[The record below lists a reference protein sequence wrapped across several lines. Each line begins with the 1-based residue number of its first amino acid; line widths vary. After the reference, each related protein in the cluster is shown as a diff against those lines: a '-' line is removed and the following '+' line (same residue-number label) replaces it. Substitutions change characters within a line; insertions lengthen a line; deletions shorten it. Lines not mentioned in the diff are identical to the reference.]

1 MIVHQTNLITPI
13 SMADK
18 TLNGVKRELRQH
30 GMRECYT
37 RGGCNIIYCGS
48 LAIRLINEYTV
59 ETWNP
64 HETESGTIVHYD
76 SIADKNNAVLAMGLE
91 ALGVI

>member
-1 MIVHQTNLITPI
+1 MLQI
-13 SMADK
+13 K
-18 TLNGVKRELRQH
+18 RTLRTH

-37 RGGCNIIYCGS
+37 QGGANILYCGP
-48 LAIRLINEYTV
+48 LAVRIINDYTV

-76 SIADKNNAVLAMGLE
+76 SIIAKNNAVLSMGLE
-91 ALGVI
+91 ALGAI

>member
-1 MIVHQTNLITPI
+1 MSNSWVDAQSSFT
-13 SMADK
+13 D
-18 TLNGVKRELRQH
+18 VKRVLRSY

-37 RGGCNIIYCGS
+37 QGGANILYCGF
-48 LAIRLINEYTV
+48 LAIRIVNDYTI

-76 SIADKNNAVLAMGLE
+76 SIVDKNSAVLSMSLE

>member
-1 MIVHQTNLITPI
+1 MLSTNYFQNT
-13 SMADK
+13 
-18 TLNGVKRELRQH
+18 KRALRSY

-37 RGGCNIIYCGS
+37 QGGANILYCGP
-48 LAIRLINEYTV
+48 LAIRIINDYTI

-76 SIADKNNAVLAMGLE
+76 SITDKNNAVLLMGLE
-91 ALGVI
+91 SMGII

>member
-1 MIVHQTNLITPI
+1 MSNSWVDTQSLFTN
-13 SMADK
+13 
-18 TLNGVKRELRQH
+18 VKRVLRSY

-37 RGGCNIIYCGS
+37 EGGANILYCGF
-48 LAIRLINEYTV
+48 LAIRLINDYTV

-76 SIADKNNAVLAMGLE
+76 SIADKNNAVLSMGLE